1 MAIGELKKMYRVA
14 TEISEVNLMPTTEL
28 EEILQNVKTILST
41 VKGTVPLDRS
51 FGIDKKIVDL
61 PVSVA
66 KAKISAAIV
75 KAINE
80 LEPRVKVR
88 KIYYDSTD
96 RELLD
101 GIIKPRVDV
110 EIVEEKLRT
119 NYRQFSSSLF

>member
-1 MAIGELKKMYRVA
+1 MYQVTVDLGEVNLIPA
-14 TEISEVNLMPTTEL
+14 TEI

-41 VKGTVPLDRS
+41 VRGSVPLDRN
-51 FGIDKKIVDL
+51 FGIDKKILDL

-80 LEPRVKVR
+80 FEPRVKVR
-88 KIYYDSTD
+88 KIYYDNTD

-110 EIVEEKLRT
+110 ELVKSKLRG
-119 NYRQFSSSLF
+119 YVLIED